1 MSTPKPLRLD
11 IVSDV
16 VCPWCYIG
24 KRRLERALAEL
35 PDAPPVEIVHRSFQL
50 NPAAPMGV
58 TSPRRDYLRA
68 KYGWSPTEAAK
79 IDADMERRAAV
90 DGLEYHLTADGLTG
104 NTFDAHR
111 LVHLAFGRGRQDEA
125 VERFFRAYFTEQR
138 SLFDRESLQTLAVD
152 AGLDAGDVR
161 SVLAGNDFA
170 DAVAT
175 DINEARMLG
184 VSGVPFFVF
193 DRRLGLSGA
202 QPVPVFV
209 EALKQTA
216 QQEPLSSRRSPR

>member
-1 MSTPKPLRLD
+1 MRID
-11 IVSDV
+11 VWSDL

-35 PDAPPVEIVHRSFQL
+35 PDAPQVDIVHRSFQL
-50 NPAAPMGV
+50 NPSAPEGK
-58 TSPRRDYLRA
+58 TSSRRKYLRA
-68 KYGWSPTEAAK
+68 KYGWSPTQAAR
-79 IDADMERRAAV
+79 IDADMEERAAA

-111 LVHLAFGRGRQDEA
+111 LVHLARDRGRQDEA

-138 SLFDRESLQTLAVD
+138 SLFDKASLETLALD
-152 AGLDAGDVR
+152 AGLDAKEAR
-161 SVLAGNDFA
+161 SVLSGTDYS
-170 DAVAT
+170 DAVDA
-175 DINEARMLG
+175 DLREAHALG

-202 QPVPVFV
+202 QPIEIFV
-209 EALKQTA
+209 EAIKQA
-216 QQEPLSSRRSPR
+216 HEVA